1 MGSNVMQ
8 SWINRLGMFAAGLFT
23 LSTAALAQE
32 ATELGGEPGGAAMKN
47 ALGVD
52 LFAMLKHVDL
62 VGVISLVILAIF
74 SVLST
79 MVIIYK
85 ALQLRQAGR
94 QTDAFVKA
102 CAASSG
108 ALEEAYRNANR
119 FPDSPLAEILR
130 EAYLDLEVENWYQND
145 SHVSLEARIEIAK
158 TSVERVFER
167 TISNEIVHL
176 ESWMVF
182 LAITTNVCPFI
193 GLFGTV
199 WGVMAA
205 FQSIGMTESAQ
216 LSTLAPGISTGL
228 LATVGGLICAIPSSL
243 AYNYFTHR
251 IQSLISRMD
260 AFALE
265 LSNIIHKQI
274 VKQSA
279 PRV

>member
-1 MGSNVMQ
+1 
-8 SWINRLGMFAAGLFT
+8 
-23 LSTAALAQE
+23 
-32 ATELGGEPGGAAMKN
+32 MKN

-52 LFAMLKHVDL
+52 LFKMLREIDL
-62 VGVISLVILAIF
+62 VGEICMIILAIF

-85 ALQLRQAGR
+85 ALQLRQASK

-102 CAASSG
+102 CAAG
-108 ALEEAYRNANR
+108 TGGLEEAYRSANKY
-119 FPDSPLAEILR
+119 PDSPLAEILR

-145 SHVSLEARIEIAK
+145 THVSLEARIEIAK
-158 TSVERVFER
+158 VSVERVFER
-167 TISNEIVHL
+167 VINNEITHL
-176 ESWMVF
+176 ESWLIF
-182 LAITTNVCPFI
+182 LAMTTNVCPFI

-205 FQSIGMTESAQ
+205 FQSIGISQSAQ

-228 LATVGGLICAIPSSL
+228 LATVGGLVCAIPASL
-243 AYNYFTHR
+243 FYNYFTFR
-251 IQSLISRMD
+251 VQSLISRMD

-279 PRV
+279 PRL